1 MKIIGFI
8 YLIIECFIFIKL
20 ISVVFKF
27 FWIVIGESVFKV
39 IVGVFIFISVSV
51 ILRIFWKN
59 YVLVNNF

>member
-1 MKIIGFI
+1 MKIIGRI

-39 IVGVFIFISVSV
+39 IVGVFIFISVLV

-59 YVLVNNF
+59 

>member
-1 MKIIGFI
+1 MKIIGRI

-51 ILRIFWKN
+51 ILRIF
-59 YVLVNNF
+59 

>member
-1 MKIIGFI
+1 MKIIGYI

-59 YVLVNNF
+59 YVLVNIF

>member
-1 MKIIGFI
+1 MKIIGRI
-8 YLIIECFIFIKL
+8 YLIIKCFIFIKL

-59 YVLVNNF
+59 YVLVNIF

>member
-1 MKIIGFI
+1 MKIIGRI

-59 YVLVNNF
+59 

>member
-1 MKIIGFI
+1 MKIIGCI

-59 YVLVNNF
+59 YVLVNIF

>member
-1 MKIIGFI
+1 MKIIGRI

-59 YVLVNNF
+59 YVLVNIF

>member
-1 MKIIGFI
+1 MKIIGRV

-59 YVLVNNF
+59 YVLVNIF